1 METLSLL
8 LCIQESKENFS
19 EFQLQ
24 GPRGQEKSLQIPKSV
39 QVSESPTDF
48 ERKLIHSSIVRKVL
62 LAQSMLVSLSILPVI
77 KG

>member
-8 LCIQESKENFS
+8 LCIQGSKEKFS

-24 GPRGQEKSLQIPKSV
+24 GSREQEKSLQIPEPV
-39 QVSESPTDF
+39 QVSESPTNFDS
-48 ERKLIHSSIVRKVL
+48 KLIHSSIVKKVL
-62 LAQSMLVSLSILPVI
+62 LTQSMLVSLSILPVI